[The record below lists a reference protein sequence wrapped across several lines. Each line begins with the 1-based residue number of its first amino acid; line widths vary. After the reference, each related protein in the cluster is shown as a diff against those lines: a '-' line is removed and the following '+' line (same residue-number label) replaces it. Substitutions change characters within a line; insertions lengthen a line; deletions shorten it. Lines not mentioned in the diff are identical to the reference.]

1 MVFTR
6 FPEKGFGR
14 HPDAYTP
21 KNTQRWASQ
30 TGKAWRSTLCKILKA
45 VFAAF
50 SFRLPLL
57 PAPVGTAVQL
67 LRVLLFALFLD
78 K

>member
-1 MVFTR
+1 MPTPLKTLKTVLPR
-6 FPEKGFGR
+6 QER
-14 HPDAYTP
+14 HGEA
-21 KNTQRWASQ
+21 
-30 TGKAWRSTLCKILKA
+30 CKILKA